1 MKEMA
6 WSSPAQMTARFDVA
20 RLIARGA
27 PNLFKADAEETT
39 AQHREAARPALAQ
52 NVYVKGLSNQFSVTS
67 REALS
72 QSGSAQE
79 WNAFF
84 LSAPEMMRR

>member
-20 RLIARGA
+20 RLISRGA
-27 PNLFKADAEETT
+27 PNLFKTDMEETT

-52 NVYVKGLSNQFSVTS
+52 NAYVKELSARFGSTS
-67 REALS
+67 KEALS

-84 LSAPEMMRR
+84 LSTPEMMRR

>member
-6 WSSPAQMTARFDVA
+6 WASPAQMTARFDVA

-27 PNLFKADAEETT
+27 PNLFKAEMEETT

-52 NVYVKGLSNQFSVTS
+52 NVYVKELSQQFSQSS
-67 REALS
+67 RDALS
-72 QSGSAQE
+72 QSGSAPE

-84 LSAPEMMRR
+84 LTTPEMMRR